1 MKEAK
6 NNVKKKVDCNIRQ
19 KERLLKMARNQ
30 YKTLSKKEKS
40 IKESMLEIDVRRCL
54 MKTKKERIHEKYSN

>member
-1 MKEAK
+1 
-6 NNVKKKVDCNIRQ
+6 
-19 KERLLKMARNQ
+19 MARNQ

-54 MKTKKERIHEKYSN
+54 MKTKKKERIHEKYSN